1 MITLDKQIVE
11 KVECEM
17 SKLNIHNTLDDT
29 LLELKYR
36 ERQGAQVKQLE
47 KAIKSLEQQVEQ
59 VKAAILRYTE
69 KKPCSFLSLIFLHF
83 CVQRKT
89 SSCGM

>member
-17 SKLNIHNTLDDT
+17 SKLNIYDTLDDT

-36 ERQGAQVKQLE
+36 ERQGAQLNQLK
-47 KAIKSLEQQVEQ
+47 KAIKSLERQVEQ
-59 VKAAILRYTE
+59 VKAAILRYT
-69 KKPCSFLSLIFLHF
+69 KKNIVLFYH
-83 CVQRKT
+83 
-89 SSCGM
+89 